1 MIALFCKVIFWGEG
15 LEFCGNLK
23 NLDKEMI
30 ECALANKEFC
40 FWLGKKAE
48 NVVFCSDGTAKF
60 FVFNFS
66 IYPECNWAICIRVE
80 FRKTVLQPKGESSI
94 GPTNIGEDVYFYIL
108 HVSNNKHL
116 FTCVKKEIKHIN
128 HISDSFT

>member
-15 LEFCGNLK
+15 LEFCGYLK

-40 FWLGKKAE
+40 
-48 NVVFCSDGTAKF
+48 TAKF
-60 FVFNFS
+60 FVFNFL